1 MTSSH
6 LARPRG
12 FTLLEL
18 VIGLGMTV
26 ILIAAAIALL
36 MNQNRSHQHGSQDR
50 ATEEAGRMAL
60 QAFLQPLRSLGYGVD
75 PAYALDFG
83 ATPAAPVKGLRPP
96 ATQAAAGRYA
106 CATDIACRDGVAPNL
121 SDEIV
126 FYSRN
131 LMFSRPLAGATVDTV
146 IITGDVTRP
155 LLPGQVLQVACLTGS
170 KVRAYVTVRTRI
182 DPPPV
187 PDPAAAVQIDLEPGV
202 LTGGLSTFPFQND
215 QLADPCFGAAG
226 VVAKV
231 DRYRFY
237 VSAYT
242 ETGIEVP
249 VATPG
254 ARPYLMLDQGL
265 DDLGT
270 PLRVPVAAD
279 VEDMQL
285 VYLYPP
291 AGAGLPLQVVGGA
304 ENVPLD
310 AGPFRMS
317 LADVP
322 PAADDPLDEP
332 SRTTGHPVNVRALR
346 VAFVVRTG
354 EADQKYFT
362 PQDRAIPALGNRPE
376 LQGVPGYRRIVFETT
391 VALPNLRSGGVVNCV
406 VGTGAGMQ
414 SGGC

>member
-1 MTSSH
+1 MTSH
-6 LARPRG
+6 RPLRARG

-18 VIGLGMTV
+18 VVGLGMTV
-26 ILIAAAIALL
+26 MLIAAAVTLL
-36 MNQNRSHQHGSQDR
+36 VNQNRAHQTGSQDR

-75 PAYALDFG
+75 PAYAIDFG
-83 ATPAAPVKGLRPP
+83 ATPAAPVKALRPP
-96 ATQAAAGRYA
+96 ATQAAVSRFA
-106 CATDIACRDGVAPNL
+106 CAADIACRDGVAPNL

-131 LMFSRPLAGATVDTV
+131 PMFSRALAGATVDTV
-146 IITGDVTRP
+146 TITGDLTRP

-170 KVRAYVTVRTRI
+170 KVRAYVTVRRRV

-187 PDPAAAVQIDLEPGV
+187 PDPDAEVDIGLEPGV

-215 QLADPCFGAAG
+215 LLADPCFSDEG
-226 VVAKV
+226 VVARI
-231 DRYRFY
+231 DRYRYY

-242 ETGIEVP
+242 EQGVEVP
-249 VATPG
+249 VGTAG
-254 ARPYLMLDQGL
+254 ARPYLMLDPGL
-265 DDLGT
+265 DDGGT

-279 VEDMQL
+279 VEDMQIA
-285 VYLYPP
+285 YLYPP
-291 AGAGLPLQVVGGA
+291 AGAGLPFQIVGGT
-304 ENVPLD
+304 ENVPLG

-322 PAADDPLDEP
+322 PAADDPLDAP

-346 VAFVVRTG
+346 VSFVVRTG
-354 EADQKYFT
+354 EPDQKYFT
-362 PQDRAIPALGNRPE
+362 PRDRALPALGNRPE
-376 LQGVPGYRRIVFETT
+376 IQGVPGYRRVVFETT